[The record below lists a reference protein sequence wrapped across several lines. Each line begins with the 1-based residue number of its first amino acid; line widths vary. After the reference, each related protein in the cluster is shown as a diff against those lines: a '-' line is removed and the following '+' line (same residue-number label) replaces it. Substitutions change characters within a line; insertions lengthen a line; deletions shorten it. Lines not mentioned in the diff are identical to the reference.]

1 MEVSC
6 SLCDLVES
14 CGLYTQCLH
23 TKVTIML
30 YNLCVLNWYQ
40 RLGYHSINSLL
51 LLYSADTILIEVG
64 CWLQCQSEHYYSTL
78 SGPSANAIHQ
88 RCYAQGCWC
97 ARV

>member
-40 RLGYHSINSLL
+40 RLGYHLPSLRICL
-51 LLYSADTILIEVG
+51 VNFDITECIKGG
-64 CWLQCQSEHYYSTL
+64 CYFV
-78 SGPSANAIHQ
+78 PKKA
-88 RCYAQGCWC
+88 
-97 ARV
+97 